1 MDTMTDISAEA
12 LLRERRKTVGRFYQR
27 YLASGFPCTLNLAPL
42 FAKVSAR
49 LLFPLTVV

>member
-27 YLASGFPCTLNLAPL
+27 YLASGFPCTLNLA
-42 FAKVSAR
+42 R
-49 LLFPLTVV
+49 